1 MLFCTQ
7 TKSQDTIWIV
17 ELGVSYD
24 QRFLNQFQSI
34 SEAESFIRYT
44 LIDGVNCLYYGLP
57 TNNKLIFQTEVLKYV
72 SVDQQINT
80 NQRRLYATRYWYN
93 QQDLCNKVDLAV
105 HLTTDLDGNDGQASG
120 GACRITPNGGV
131 IIAEAVPTELNKSIQ
146 IVAHEIGHL
155 LSMVHETSAFCDIFK
170 GLMCGVSS
178 YDCQEYTLSNDNI
191 SNLRNKLKTS
201 TCFNKQNVNIVNPNC
216 PNCSPNIVI
225 TSVDQKD
232 YYLNFGCDPSTEEF
246 TLEATISN
254 SCEIDRNYKLA
265 ISYHSDFI
273 EIVEKEPEM
282 QDVPTSGNVNF
293 NREIILDWIHLKKG
307 AGAINMVKV
316 RPKNSG
322 YIVDNAQLGYPNLAS
337 VSFTYMYN
345 PPGPVID
352 IAQPI
357 NPAPVL
363 SQSQVFYRFFY
374 NHQID
379 KSNQSFTKASELTN
393 PNTVDINNFCLG
405 TKFDIYLDGIFEVDI
420 DKEFCNTNFYF
431 TPDSR
436 LIIRDGKRLTL
447 TNSSLNSC
455 DAKWDGVIIEGSGAL
470 WMNNSKIINAKTGI
484 FSDSEKATVSVKDG
498 CIFENNHTGMELRRS
513 KLVSLTNSTF
523 KDGHKGIVLESCPP
537 VFALDCTFSQLT
549 YGIESNHT
557 SLWVS
562 GGNFT
567 GKSTANGSR
576 AINQIGTGNYLSLK
590 NKTFF
595 TNWHLGVVTSR
606 SSLDIDDCTFENN
619 QIASA
624 IGVTS
629 GLTHYIYKT
638 TFKHGQRGVL
648 SSLNSTFNDFSRIQK
663 CTFDGFDYAVS
674 IGNQTGNKGWLIYD
688 NEITNVRLRGIRLTS
703 SVFNRIEDNPIISAD
718 GRSNPKLIT
727 LEGSPAN
734 IVSNNILDNLSSAPE
749 SNQITGIYVAESMGN
764 LIQCNTVNGGSFGIN
779 VWGTSNGNYNRNNM
793 ISYHTGL
800 YCGLHP
806 SNGISLMGQQM
817 HRFNVWNNGSFN
829 TAAKHLS
836 GDIFFVNESQFTV
849 DPSQNSQYR
858 PDPISSVSNEWF
870 FNQNVN
876 FIPVP
881 CPPLSGSNSTSDF
894 TGPLLNEDNFDQSLI
909 VSFMAGDVN
918 FGPNSA
924 LINYN
929 VDSRIYKLKSLS
941 GADSLFK
948 NVYLSQAFTI
958 QHKNG
963 NIGKLH
969 EAAGLIHSSRYAD
982 TILTQAMTNLKSL
995 CTTYTEELPLLSEV
1009 QQLSQFNIIAQADSA
1024 LIAEYQRIRNL
1035 HLQDLENALDILD
1048 NISDTL
1054 TPVFNHI
1061 VVLRAITSLYKNDSF
1076 SVGDWQTVTNVAQQ
1090 CPLTGGE
1097 AVFMARGLIEYSTG
1111 LIDYDDHDL
1120 CNFTEIRSSKTF
1132 EKIKIFPNPSTGIFT
1147 IQADKPILSVA
1158 LYDLQ
1163 GSLKVIQTVQSGKT
1177 CTLDASSLLP
1187 GMYFIAIRYIG
1198 TDKTE
1203 MSKVI
1208 KID

>member
-1 MLFCTQ
+1 
-7 TKSQDTIWIV
+7 
-17 ELGVSYD
+17 
-24 QRFLNQFQSI
+24 
-34 SEAESFIRYT
+34 
-44 LIDGVNCLYYGLP
+44 
-57 TNNKLIFQTEVLKYV
+57 
-72 SVDQQINT
+72 
-80 NQRRLYATRYWYN
+80 
-93 QQDLCNKVDLAV
+93 
-105 HLTTDLDGNDGQASG
+105 
-120 GACRITPNGGV
+120 
-131 IIAEAVPTELNKSIQ
+131 
-146 IVAHEIGHL
+146 
-155 LSMVHETSAFCDIFK
+155 
-170 GLMCGVSS
+170 
-178 YDCQEYTLSNDNI
+178 
-191 SNLRNKLKTS
+191 
-201 TCFNKQNVNIVNPNC
+201 
-216 PNCSPNIVI
+216 
-225 TSVDQKD
+225 
-232 YYLNFGCDPSTEEF
+232 
-246 TLEATISN
+246 
-254 SCEIDRNYKLA
+254 
-265 ISYHSDFI
+265 
-273 EIVEKEPEM
+273 M

-293 NREIILDWIHLKKG
+293 NREIILDWIQLKKG

-363 SQSQVFYRFFY
+363 SQSQVYYRFFY

-379 KSNQSFTKASELTN
+379 KSNQSFTKVSELTN
-393 PNTVDINNFCLG
+393 PNSVDINNFCLG

-470 WMNNSKIINAKTGI
+470 SMNNSKIINAKTGV

-498 CIFENNHTGMELRRS
+498 CTFENNHTGMELRRS

-619 QIASA
+619 QIAAA
-624 IGVTS
+624 IGLTG

-638 TFKHGQRGVL
+638 TFKNGVRGVL
-648 SSLNSTFNDFSRIQK
+648 SSLNSAFNDFSRIQK
-663 CTFDGFDYAVS
+663 CTFDGFDFAVS

-688 NEITNVRLRGIRLTS
+688 NEITNVRQRGIRLTS

-727 LEGSPAN
+727 LEGSPTN

-779 VWGTSNGNYNRNNM
+779 VWGTSNGNYNRNTM
-793 ISYHTGL
+793 SSSYTGL
-800 YCGLHP
+800 YCGLYP
-806 SNGISLMGQQM
+806 SNGLALMGQQM

-829 TAAKHLS
+829 NAAKHLS
-836 GDIFFVNESQFTV
+836 ADPYFVNLSEFSV
-849 DPSQNSQYR
+849 DHLQDSRYR
-858 PDPISSVSNEWF
+858 PNPISSVSSDWFKNETTGTTSTT
-870 FNQNVN
+870 
-876 FIPVP
+876 
-881 CPPLSGSNSTSDF
+881 CSGSTNVGGSYNMPGLMENDDNYDIGLIQEFVGGDF
-894 TGPLLNEDNFDQSLI
+894 
-909 VSFMAGDVN
+909 N
-918 FGPNSA
+918 FGAFNAALNFSA
-924 LINYN
+924 
-929 VDSRIYKLKSLS
+929 DFRIYNAVKDS
-941 GADSLFK
+941 GQDSLFK
-948 NVYLSQAFTI
+948 NVPNIHSFMAT
-958 QHKNG
+958 HSAG
-963 NIGKLH
+963 NIGKLY
-969 EAAGLIHSSRYAD
+969 EASSLIQSSRYAD
-982 TILTQAMTNLKSL
+982 ISLTDVIDTLKSL
-995 CTTYTEELPLLSEV
+995 LTTYEIDQPHLTEQ
-1009 QQLSQFNIIAQADSA
+1009 QQLLRMDDIYVADSTVKVIYA
-1024 LIAEYQRIRNL
+1024 NIRDQHLHNIDDVLI
-1035 HLQDLENALDILD
+1035 ILN
-1048 NISDTL
+1048 NIYDTL
-1054 TPVFNHI
+1054 TPVLNQI
-1061 VVLRAITSLYKNDSF
+1061 AILRAVASLHKNDTLTTAEWLTLT
-1076 SVGDWQTVTNVAQQ
+1076 DIAAQ
-1090 CPLTGGE
+1090 CPLSGGE
-1097 AVFMARGLIEYSTG
+1097 SVYAARGLLETKGDLMY
-1111 LIDYDDHDL
+1111 YNDHDL
-1120 CNFTEIRSSKTF
+1120 CDTTEIRSSHTYNRVG
-1132 EKIKIFPNPSTGIFT
+1132 IHPNPSSGFFTVYAPDTIHGISVYDMHGRRW
-1147 IQADKPILSVA
+1147 IQ
-1158 LYDLQ
+1158 
-1163 GSLKVIQTVQSGKT
+1163 QSGSFGNFYQ
-1177 CTLDASSLLP
+1177 LDGRALQPGLYIIKVECGDKEKIFSSK
-1187 GMYFIAIRYIG
+1187 I
-1198 TDKTE
+1198 
-1203 MSKVI
+1203 I